1 MSPAR
6 SRAKQKSRRSPNPT
20 SGGDPIPVSLVH
32 LGCAR
37 NLIDSELILGRMA
50 EAGCLVTPDE
60 SEARVV
66 VVNTCSFI
74 GAARA
79 ESFGAIEERLSAKR
93 AGELDAVVVAG
104 CLVERYKRDLL
115 RQYPDVDL
123 WAEIGDY
130 KQLGAEV
137 ARLGSKASGP
147 AYLEAGRLR
156 GDEREGGRLLA
167 TPGSYAYLRISHGC
181 DHQCSFC
188 AIPVMRGKHRSKSLD
203 AVVAEA
209 RELIDIGVRELVLVA
224 EDSTAWGREHG
235 AELPQLVEAIAEL
248 DGDHWVRV
256 MYAYPNRFP
265 WELTALLRDHPRV
278 ASYLDMPIQHA
289 ATDVLRAMRRHGS
302 GDQVRRI
309 LDRLYE
315 EVPDLTL
322 RTTLLVGF
330 PGEREEHVDELVELV
345 ERYRLGRMGVFT
357 YSPEEGTSG
366 FDLPDR
372 VDPEV
377 AAERAERVL
386 AARDAALIA
395 AQEARL
401 GQRFEVLVDEVHA
414 PLGPDAGEGDLIV
427 ARGAFDAPEVDLA
440 CRFAAPS
447 GRFRAGDRLEVQALE
462 VDRESDHGALDLI
475 VEPVSTDSPEES
487 A

>member
-1 MSPAR
+1 V
-6 SRAKQKSRRSPNPT
+6 Q
-20 SGGDPIPVSLVH
+20 
-32 LGCAR
+32 
-37 NLIDSELILGRMA
+37 
-50 EAGCLVTPDE
+50 
-60 SEARVV
+60 
-66 VVNTCSFI
+66 
-74 GAARA
+74 
-79 ESFGAIEERLSAKR
+79 
-93 AGELDAVVVAG
+93 
-104 CLVERYKRDLL
+104 LL
-115 RQYPDVDL
+115 RDP
-123 WAEIGDY
+123 GD
-130 KQLGAEV
+130 
-137 ARLGSKASGP
+137 ARQAPLQVP
-147 AYLEAGRLR
+147 GR
-156 GDEREGGRLLA
+156 GR
-167 TPGSYAYLRISHGC
+167 R
-181 DHQCSFC
+181 
-188 AIPVMRGKHRSKSLD
+188 
-203 AVVAEA
+203 
-209 RELIDIGVRELVLVA
+209 LIDIGVRELVLVA

-235 AELPQLVEAIAEL
+235 AELPQLVEALADL
-248 DGDHWVRV
+248 DGGHWVRV

-265 WELTALLRDHPRV
+265 WELTALLREHPRV
-278 ASYLDMPIQHA
+278 APYLDMPIQHA

-377 AAERAERVL
+377 AAARAERVL
-386 AARDAALIA
+386 AARDAALVA
-395 AQEARL
+395 AQEARV

-440 CRFAAPS
+440 CRFAAPAE
-447 GRFRAGDRLEVQALE
+447 RFQAGDRLVVQALQ

-475 VEPVSTDSPEES
+475 VEPVSSDSPEDP